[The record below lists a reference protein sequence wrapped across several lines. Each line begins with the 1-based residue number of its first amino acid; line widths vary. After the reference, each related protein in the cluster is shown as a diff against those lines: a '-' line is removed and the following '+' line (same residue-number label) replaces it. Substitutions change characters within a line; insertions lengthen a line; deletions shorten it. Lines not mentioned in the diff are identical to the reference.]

1 MRRLLAAAA
10 ALALLSACGSDDEGG
25 DITADDLD
33 GNSYESTEVTGH
45 EMVEGTSITLNFE
58 DDSMSAQAGC
68 NTMSSA
74 FEVDDTLLR
83 WTGEPAST
91 LMACS
96 EELTAQDAWL
106 TELFTEGVDAALE
119 DDVLI
124 LTSGN
129 ETIKLS
135 PAGS

>member
-1 MRRLLAAAA
+1 MRRLLAVAAVLVLVA
-10 ALALLSACGSDDEGG
+10 GCGSDDEDGEVS
-25 DITADDLD
+25 ADDLD

-45 EMVEGTSITLNFE
+45 ELVADTSITLIFE
-58 DDSMSAQAGC
+58 DGNLSAQAGC

-74 FEVDDTLLR
+74 FEVNETLLA

-91 LMACS
+91 LMGCS
-96 EELTAQDAWL
+96 DELTAQDAWL

-124 LTSGN
+124 LTSDN
-129 ETIKLS
+129 QTIKLS
-135 PAGS
+135 PAE